1 MVQRHRGPNSAGRAR
16 CASAKRRSPHNS
28 NAVHWRCNRRFQR
41 QHRDIVKSAGK
52 VQFRFTIHKQNAIK
66 KCISDSAVTGT
77 SFLIRVKLDLLHQ
90 ARSVVDCADQHF
102 EVRDKLRPTTRQA
115 MANAD
120 EDTSKSTNSTR
131 AQHSR
136 GQQAW
141 HYWRERSVS
150 RAKRAMDLAFSTA
163 LKRSKPVPSLYTALA
178 RSTTPSAL
186 QRGAA

>member
-1 MVQRHRGPNSAGRAR
+1 MVQRHRGPNPAGRAR
-16 CASAKRRSPHNS
+16 CASAKRRNPHNS

-102 EVRDKLRPTTRQA
+102 EVRDKLRPTKSQA

-120 EDTSKSTNSTR
+120 EDTRKSTNSTR

-136 GQQAW
+136 GQ
-141 HYWRERSVS
+141 HS
-150 RAKRAMDLAFSTA
+150 RALHAGAKRGERKARHRLGLLHSSEAFEAYAVDVHCT
-163 LKRSKPVPSLYTALA
+163 R
-178 RSTTPSAL
+178 
-186 QRGAA
+186 